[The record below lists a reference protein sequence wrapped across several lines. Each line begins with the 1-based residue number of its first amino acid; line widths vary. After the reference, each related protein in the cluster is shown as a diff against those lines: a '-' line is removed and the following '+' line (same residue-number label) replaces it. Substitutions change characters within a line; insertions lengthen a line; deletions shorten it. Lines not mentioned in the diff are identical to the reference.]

1 MIMQHNKI
9 VSFRRA
15 LIVLLH
21 CSTCSHV
28 MLQSRFC
35 LQQECN
41 MPQEPQESDK
51 PLRYSVTLSPS
62 LATLLK
68 EQALAEDASLSAVI
82 AKIVEDYYNKPPA
95 AEYEKLLKL
104 ETEAI
109 LEREKQVKEVKTE
122 AQEHSRRAAAQLQ
135 QAEANASAKLQQ
147 VKAGAAAK
155 AASQDIM
162 IKGLQNE
169 LELTKTQMK
178 TLDEKLAIYTGLN
191 NDLKADKE
199 ILQKQVELLTLRLP
213 APKVGL
219 WARLFGG
226 SRREEKE

>member
-1 MIMQHNKI
+1 
-9 VSFRRA
+9 
-15 LIVLLH
+15 
-21 CSTCSHV
+21 
-28 MLQSRFC
+28 MLQSRLY
-35 LQQECN
+35 LQQEFS
-41 MPQEPQESDK
+41 MAQEQQENEK

-82 AKIVEDYYNKPPA
+82 ANIVEDYYNRPPA

-109 LEREKQVKEVKTE
+109 LEREKQIKELKTE

-135 QAEANASAKLQQ
+135 QAEASAATKLKQ
-147 VKAGAAAK
+147 VEVGAAAK
-155 AASQDIM
+155 VASQDTI

-169 LELTKTQMK
+169 LEIIKSQMK
-178 TLDEKLAIYTGLN
+178 SLEEKLAIYVGLN

-213 APKVGL
+213 APKVGF
-219 WARLFGG
+219 WGRLFGG
-226 SRREEKE
+226 RKKEINDS